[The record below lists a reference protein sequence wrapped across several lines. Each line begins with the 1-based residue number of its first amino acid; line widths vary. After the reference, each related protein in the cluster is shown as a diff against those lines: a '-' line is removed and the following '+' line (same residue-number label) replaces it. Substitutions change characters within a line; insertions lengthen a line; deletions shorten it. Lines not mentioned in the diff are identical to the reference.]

1 VLEAAGGV
9 EAQIGGGI
17 AEVASALVAVHHL
30 GADEPGIAKELVGFR
45 HPAGGERGADRA
57 GPHRPSRVFEPRH
70 HVDREAELCALRRE
84 IIGRPR
90 AIEADMKIKADGDAG
105 DGKAP
110 DQNACNEVLRGKAC
124 QRRVEAQH
132 DRAAKPGRGQKPQL
146 RALVGEAEQ
155 RLVGAKKTAGM
166 RLEGG
171 RCRLPPHRP
180 GARRRGRDHGAV
192 AAMPAVEIA
201 DGDDGA
207 VERVV
212 GGRFAP
218 HHDERFFR
226 RRLVGH
232 DRRWSGPRMTSDGSL
247 ITAAPVIASP
257 WALFKQAAS
266 YQLSRCITA
275 FGATPAA
282 AKMPDSAAASGSWRS
297 PSSSAWMPAVPN
309 RQTRAKSAAPFSTAR
324 TATPI
329 ANTR

>member
-1 VLEAAGGV
+1 KAA
-9 EAQIGGGI
+9 
-17 AEVASALVAVHHL
+17 
-30 GADEPGIAKELVGFR
+30 
-45 HPAGGERGADRA
+45 
-57 GPHRPSRVFEPRH
+57 
-70 HVDREAELCALRRE
+70 
-84 IIGRPR
+84 
-90 AIEADMKIKADGDAG
+90 
-105 DGKAP
+105 

-146 RALVGEAEQ
+146 RALVGEPEQ

-166 RLEGG
+166 RLEGE
-171 RCRLPPHRP
+171 RCRFPPQRL
-180 GARRRGRDHGAV
+180 GARQRRRDHGAG
-192 AAMPAVEIA
+192 AAMPAVENA
-201 DGDDGA
+201 GGGDGA
-207 VERVV
+207 GERVV

-218 HHDERFFR
+218 HHDERLFR

-282 AKMPDSAAASGSWRS
+282 ANMPDSAAASGSWRLPGS
-297 PSSSAWMPAVPN
+297 PAWVRAVAH
-309 RQTRAKSAAPFSTAR
+309 RQTMAEGAGPF
-324 TATPI
+324 
-329 ANTR
+329 